1 MYTKMYCMYMCTCTI
16 IVILSLTYMYLRE
29 HVHVHAASMG
39 HTGSDLDV
47 YHLREVVESVK
58 DVTKLDPHKLFVK
71 LFKATLN
78 FRLKEDVFSRVSGTV
93 QGGCTCISQVVHV
106 P

>member
-1 MYTKMYCMYMCTCTI
+1 MYMHVHVFCTYMYN
-16 IVILSLTYMYLRE
+16 VFVTYMYL
-29 HVHVHAASMG
+29 HVHAVGMG
-39 HTGSDLDV
+39 HTGSDLDL

-78 FRLKEDVFSRVSGTV
+78 FRLKEDVFSRVSGV
-93 QGGCTCISQVVHV
+93 LAMHIHVHALAN
-106 P
+106 PHHKS